1 MLFRIAVTA
10 FLCLYVIGLFA
21 QNDVSQFSLVGI
33 DNSDFGTHIAESP
46 SGDIIHTLSLPANP
60 PLNSQIGTGLVRM
73 DCAGKIKSN
82 QIFTGTGGTSL
93 ISRKFILR
101 GENPVLLSSFST
113 SLNQQK
119 THILELD
126 ENENILSQRSYLSSS
141 TELPKDIIPWPNG
154 GYLVLSC
161 GNYNVDFENIQ
172 LFLVNSSF
180 IINQSL
186 RFSLN
191 QRELEPEAMAL
202 TPDGGVIIIGDA
214 STNTTFRQGFVM
226 RLGAGG
232 VPIWS
237 KTFASDFDVE
247 FSDMVFDENGVIHIS
262 GHLFRQ
268 NTGFDGLLLRVSG
281 SGELIDAR
289 AFHATEDD
297 KFRTLEKSG
306 NEFIVAGDA
315 GGFDDRSMI
324 WMRLN
329 TEFQPKDA
337 HRLNY
342 GSPFTNYVYASEP
355 MNSGSWLLTGEF
367 TAPNVQRDGGFIRT
381 DAVSGGNCLAE
392 DFQFSSESVSLEVN
406 DVNVIRTEPERIVEQ
421 TDLEIID
428 IPVEEN
434 IVCSTVPPTARFG
447 FVPSPNCPEVCV
459 QFTDSSFCSINEWN
473 WEFPGATPSS
483 SNEQNPLVCYPGDG
497 FYTATLIVSNE
508 GGSDTLEVDVNL
520 STGCNLPVPNAFSPN
535 GDGKNDFL
543 VIPGFPPGGELFIY
557 NRWGT
562 EVFKAADY
570 QSNWDGGN
578 LSAGTYYYLIH
589 SAEGQKYTG
598 FISLIR

>member
-1 MLFRIAVTA
+1 
-10 FLCLYVIGLFA
+10 
-21 QNDVSQFSLVGI
+21 
-33 DNSDFGTHIAESP
+33 
-46 SGDIIHTLSLPANP
+46 
-60 PLNSQIGTGLVRM
+60 
-73 DCAGKIKSN
+73 
-82 QIFTGTGGTSL
+82 
-93 ISRKFILR
+93 
-101 GENPVLLSSFST
+101 
-113 SLNQQK
+113 
-119 THILELD
+119 
-126 ENENILSQRSYLSSS
+126 
-141 TELPKDIIPWPNG
+141 
-154 GYLVLSC
+154 
-161 GNYNVDFENIQ
+161 VDFENIQ

-180 IINQSL
+180 IINQRL

-289 AFHATEDD
+289 AFHASEDD
-297 KFRTLEKSG
+297 KFRTLEKS
-306 NEFIVAGDA
+306 NAEFIVAGDA
-315 GGFDDRSMI
+315 GGFDDRSMV

-329 TEFQPKDA
+329 NNFQSKDA

-355 MNSGSWLLTGEF
+355 MNSGAWLLTGEF

-381 DAVSGGNCLAE
+381 DPSTGGNCFAE
-392 DFQFSSESVSLEVN
+392 AFQFNEESISLVVS
-406 DVNVIRTEPERIVEQ
+406 DVSVLRTEPERTVEP
-421 TDLEIID
+421 TNLELVE

-434 IVCSTVPPTARFG
+434 VICSTVPPTAVYS
-447 FVPSPNCPEVCV
+447 FVASPNCPEVCV
-459 QFTDSSFCSINEWN
+459 QFNDSSFCSINEWN
-473 WEFPGATPSS
+473 WEFPGATPSF
-483 SNEQNPLVCYPGDG
+483 SNEQNPQVCYPGDG

-508 GGSDTLEVDVNL
+508 GGSDTLKVDVNL

-557 NRWGT
+557 NRWGS
-562 EVFKAADY
+562 EIFKAADY
-570 QSNWDGGN
+570 QNNWDGGDSN
-578 LSAGTYYYLIH
+578 SGTYYYVIRTKEGKEYSGYVTLI
-589 SAEGQKYTG
+589 K
-598 FISLIR
+598 